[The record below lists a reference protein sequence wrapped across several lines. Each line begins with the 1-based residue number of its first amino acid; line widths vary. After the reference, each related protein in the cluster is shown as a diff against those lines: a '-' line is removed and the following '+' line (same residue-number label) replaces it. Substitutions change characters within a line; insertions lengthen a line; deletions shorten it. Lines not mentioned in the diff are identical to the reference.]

1 MEAARSWH
9 WMGELDEDLALPR
22 GDDHPYD
29 LRAVIDRTWRGGLG
43 VPPATSSSGERVA
56 AANGMPPALVPGF
69 ADVLN
74 TGSPRPGT
82 WIYLSEARTGSG
94 PLLPVLCMVYWDQES
109 ETWRRF
115 MATPDC
121 IEPATVPQP
130 WTGPRQPPTS
140 ACNSGQARGEP
151 RARWS
156 TDHRDGERPQHGM
169 RRRGP
174 EFVRTS
180 RPSMPTHEARVV
192 RLAVQAF
199 ASLMVDRSNA
209 SDELP
214 APTLEE
220 IATAVAT
227 VVHDDI
233 VVRCDSSSSGGER
246 PAVVTT
252 DNRRARDGIGY
263 RPVRA
268 APSTAARRAPAN
280 PRPPVR
286 RLPREWRYTDT
297 LE

>member
-1 MEAARSWH
+1 
-9 WMGELDEDLALPR
+9 
-22 GDDHPYD
+22 
-29 LRAVIDRTWRGGLG
+29 
-43 VPPATSSSGERVA
+43 
-56 AANGMPPALVPGF
+56 
-69 ADVLN
+69 
-74 TGSPRPGT
+74 
-82 WIYLSEARTGSG
+82 
-94 PLLPVLCMVYWDQES
+94 
-109 ETWRRF
+109 

-130 WTGPRQPPTS
+130 WTGPRQPPTN
-140 ACNSGQARGEP
+140 AWNSGQAREER

-156 TDHRDGERPQHGM
+156 TDHRDGECPRHSM

-180 RPSMPTHEARVV
+180 RPTMPTYEARVV

-199 ASLMVDRSNA
+199 AALMVSRSNA
-209 SDELP
+209 NDDPP

-220 IATAVAT
+220 MATAVAT

-233 VVRCDSSSSGGER
+233 VVRCDSSSSSGGER
-246 PAVVTT
+246 PAEVAT
-252 DNRRARDGIGY
+252 DNRRARDGVGY
-263 RPVRA
+263 RPVRT

>member
-1 MEAARSWH
+1 
-9 WMGELDEDLALPR
+9 MGNLEEDLAVPL
-22 GDDHPYD
+22 DDNPAYD
-29 LRAVIDRTWRGGLG
+29 LRAVLDR
-43 VPPATSSSGERVA
+43 GERDRLNGGPASSCAGDRVEA
-56 AANGMPPALVPGF
+56 PRGMPPALVPHF
-69 ADVLN
+69 EDVLN

-82 WIYLSEARTGSG
+82 WIYLNEAMVGNG
-94 PLLPVLCMVYWDQES
+94 PLLPVLRMVYWDQES

-121 IEPATVPQP
+121 IEPVTVPQP
-130 WTGPRQPPTS
+130 WTGLRQPPTS
-140 ACNSGQARGEP
+140 ACDSGQARGEP
-151 RARWS
+151 RARRS
-156 TDHRDGERPQHGM
+156 ADHRDGERPEHGR

-180 RPSMPTHEARVV
+180 RPSMPTHDARVV

-209 SDELP
+209 SEELP

-246 PAVVTT
+246 AAVATT
-252 DNRRARDGIGY
+252 DNRRASDGIGY

-268 APSTAARRAPAN
+268 APSSAARRAPAN

>member
-1 MEAARSWH
+1 
-9 WMGELDEDLALPR
+9 MGELDEDLALPR
-22 GDDHPYD
+22 DGGPPYD
-29 LRAVIDRTWRGGLG
+29 PRAVIDRTGRGGLG
-43 VPPATSSSGERVA
+43 AGPAITSAGERIA
-56 AANGMPPALVPGF
+56 AARGMPPAFVPGF

-82 WIYLSEARTGSG
+82 WTYLSEARTGNG
-94 PLLPVLCMVYWDQES
+94 PLLPVLCMVYWDEES

-121 IEPATVPQP
+121 IEPVTVPQP
-130 WTGPRQPPTS
+130 WTGLRQPPTS
-140 ACNSGQARGEP
+140 ACDSGQARGEP
-151 RARWS
+151 RARRS
-156 TDHRDGERPQHGM
+156 TDHRDGERPEHGR

-180 RPSMPTHEARVV
+180 RPSMPTHDARVV

-233 VVRCDSSSSGGER
+233 VVSCDSSSSGGER
-246 PAVVTT
+246 AAVVTT
-252 DNRRARDGIGY
+252 DNRRTSDGIGY

-268 APSTAARRAPAN
+268 APSSAARSAPAN